1 MIDKMNKTMTLLNS
15 INMMKFQNQDHQK
28 INKNGKNFMNK
39 NYIIYGLILA
49 IIILIAVR

>member
-1 MIDKMNKTMTLLNS
+1 MTLLNS
-15 INMMKFQNQDHQK
+15 INIMNFQNQDHQK
-28 INKNGKNFMNK
+28 INRNSKNFLNK